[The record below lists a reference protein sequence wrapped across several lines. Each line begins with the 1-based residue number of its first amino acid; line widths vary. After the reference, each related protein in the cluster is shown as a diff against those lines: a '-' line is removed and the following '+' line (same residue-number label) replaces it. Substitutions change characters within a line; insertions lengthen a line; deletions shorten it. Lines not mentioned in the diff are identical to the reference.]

1 MGSEE
6 RKIFIAFGLVAFFL
20 LIVISVFIYR
30 LVKQH
35 SLYRMLENEKKDA
48 EFKARERERFE
59 IATELHNEIGPMLAS
74 IRIRLF
80 AIEGNDQKMID
91 DCADALSD
99 CVHQIR
105 TLSHRLAPLSVYKAT
120 FQQALE
126 PYIESIRNEKGLN
139 IVFHE
144 LSDVALSDE
153 AHTHIYRILQEIIS
167 NTIKHA
173 KASQLL
179 IETSIDGTDLLIRTS
194 DDGIGFN
201 MREIRT
207 RPSSSMGIV
216 SIESRL
222 ALMGGELKF
231 PEETV
236 RGCKFNFRIPLD
248 MIRQHS

>member
-6 RKIFIAFGLVAFFL
+6 GKIFIAFGLVAFFL
-20 LIVISVFIYR
+20 MMVISVFIYR
-30 LVKQH
+30 LVRQH
-35 SLYRMLENEKKDA
+35 GLYRKLENEKKAA
-48 EFKARERERFE
+48 EFQARERELFE
-59 IATELHNEIGPMLAS
+59 IATELHNEIGPLLAS

-80 AIEGNDQKMID
+80 AIEGNDRQEID
-91 DCADALSD
+91 ACANDLSH

-105 TLSHRLAPLSVYKAT
+105 TLSHKIAPLSVYKAT

-126 PYIESIRNEKGLN
+126 PYIERVRSEKGLQ
-139 IVFHE
+139 IIFHE

-201 MREIRT
+201 MREIRAQ
-207 RPSSSMGIV
+207 SVNSMGLA

-236 RGCKFNFRIPLD
+236 AGCKFNFRIPLE
-248 MIRQHS
+248 MIRQ